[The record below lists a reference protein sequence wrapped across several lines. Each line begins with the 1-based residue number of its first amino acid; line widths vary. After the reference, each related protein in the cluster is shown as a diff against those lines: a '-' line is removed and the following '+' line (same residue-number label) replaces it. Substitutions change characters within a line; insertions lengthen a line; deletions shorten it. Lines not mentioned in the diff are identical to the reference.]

1 MKTPDSHFYIT
12 PLTAGTLVLSEEESA
27 HAIRVCRA
35 REGDVLELCDGEGH
49 FADGTVITADSRQ
62 CAVRVDSVQNAS
74 SPRPGLSLGLACLK
88 DEANEEVAFHVAQM
102 NVGAITL
109 LRTERSQEPKDS
121 NLSRVVRRCELK
133 SLVSLKQSKKPWLTR
148 IGGPVTLEDF
158 LKDYHGDLVL
168 CDIGGSDSAPETAG
182 NVTILVGP
190 EGGFSDREVELIK
203 NFKGGQV
210 HLLKL
215 GNTRLRAR
223 TAAVVA
229 IGKMI

>member
-1 MKTPDSHFYIT
+1 MKTPDSHFYVQGIT
-12 PLTAGTLVLSEEESA
+12 PGTLTLSEEESA

-49 FADGTVITADSRQ
+49 FANGTVITADPRQ
-62 CAVRVDSVQNAS
+62 CAVRVDSVQSAS
-74 SPRPGLSLGLACLK
+74 YPRPGLSLVLACLK
-88 DEANEEVAFHVAQM
+88 DEANEEVAFHAAQM
-102 NVGAITL
+102 DIGSITL

-121 NLSRVVRRCELK
+121 GLSRVVRRCELK
-133 SLVSLKQSKKPWLTR
+133 SLVSLKQSKKPWLTQ
-148 IGGPVTLEDF
+148 IHGPVTLEDF
-158 LKDYHGDLVL
+158 LRDYRGDLVL
-168 CDIGGSDSAPETAG
+168 CDIGGSDSAPETAE
-182 NVTILVGP
+182 NVTVLVGP

>member
-1 MKTPDSHFYIT
+1 MKTPDSHFYINAIST
-12 PLTAGTLVLSEEESA
+12 GTLTLSEDEST

-35 REGDVLELCDGEGH
+35 REGDMLELCDGEGH
-49 FADGTVITADSRQ
+49 FANGTIIDANPRGCSVQI
-62 CAVRVDSVQNAS
+62 DSVQSAS
-74 SPRPGLSLGLACLK
+74 YPRPGLSLGLACLK

-102 NVGAITL
+102 NVGTITL

-133 SLVSLKQSKKPWLTR
+133 SLVSLKQSKKPWLTH
-148 IGGPVTLEDF
+148 IDGPVTLEDF
-158 LKDYHGDLVL
+158 LRDYRGDLVL
-168 CDIGGSDSAPETAG
+168 CDIDGSDSAPKITG
-182 NVTILVGP
+182 NATVLVGP
-190 EGGFSDREVELIK
+190 EGGFSEREVELIK

-223 TAAVVA
+223 TAAVAA
-229 IGKMI
+229 IGKLI